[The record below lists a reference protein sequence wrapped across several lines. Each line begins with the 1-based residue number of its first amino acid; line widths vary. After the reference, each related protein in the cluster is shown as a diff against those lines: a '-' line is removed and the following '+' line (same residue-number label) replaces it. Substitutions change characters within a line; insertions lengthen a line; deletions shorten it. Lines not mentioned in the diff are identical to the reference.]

1 MRNRAFLPPCRRP
14 AVSVPPLC
22 RLRAVPRAASVPY
35 PVLLPH
41 HTLCCL
47 CAVSVPSPRCFGGIC
62 FHTAPPAGTA
72 AGFSRFR
79 SRVAGP
85 DFRGRR
91 RFGAEHHVP
100 PQVRDAPRAG
110 EGHVAEPGFPQQDGE
125 RPAGPEFDMAALP
138 QCAVV
143 AVRFAGEGYREVFQ
157 VPVVRRGEYETS
169 AAVGFE
175 DAADE
180 GGECPRAVKVL
191 DDLHRAHGPEGD
203 FPQFGRQLARRHV
216 ADEETAGIPPPVR
229 LAMAMPCRDA
239 SMP

>member
-14 AVSVPPLC
+14 AVSV
-22 RLRAVPRAASVPY
+22 
-35 PVLLPH
+35 LLPCR
-41 HTLCCL
+41 TPYCFRTIP
-47 CAVSVPSPRCFGGIC
+47 CAASVPSPRCFGGIC
-62 FHTAPPAGTA
+62 LRTAPPAGTA

-125 RPAGPEFDMAALP
+125 RSAGPEFDMAALS

-191 DDLHRAHGPEGD
+191 DDLHRDHGPEGD
-203 FPQFGRQLARRHV
+203 LPQFGRQLARRYV
-216 ADEETAGIPPPVR
+216 ADEETAGIPPPSDWR
-229 LAMAMPCRDA
+229 WLCPAAMRRCRKRRSPCRPDNLQ
-239 SMP
+239 

>member
-14 AVSVPPLC
+14 AVSV
-22 RLRAVPRAASVPY
+22 
-35 PVLLPH
+35 LLPCR
-41 HTLCCL
+41 TPYCFRTIP
-47 CAVSVPSPRCFGGIC
+47 CAASVPSPRCFGDIC
-62 FHTAPPAGTA
+62 LRTAPPAGTA

-180 GGECPRAVKVL
+180 GGECPRAVKV
-191 DDLHRAHGPEGD
+191 PEGD
-203 FPQFGRQLARRHV
+203 LPQFGRQLARRYV
-216 ADEETAGIPPPVR
+216 ADEETAGISPPPSDWR
-229 LAMAMPCRDA
+229 WLCPAAMRRCRKRRSPCRPDNLR
-239 SMP
+239 

>member
-1 MRNRAFLPPCRRP
+1 MRFYLRAAALPSPCRTPCCFRI
-14 AVSVPPLC
+14 VSC
-22 RLRAVPRAASVPY
+22 TASVPFPY
-35 PVLLPH
+35 R
-41 HTLCCL
+41 L
-47 CAVSVPSPRCFGGIC
+47 CAVSAASVSVRL
-62 FHTAPPAGTA
+62 HTAPPAGTA

-125 RPAGPEFDMAALP
+125 RSAGPEFDMAALP

-191 DDLHRAHGPEGD
+191 DDLHRDHGPEGD
-203 FPQFGRQLARRHV
+203 LPQFGRQLARRYV

>member
-14 AVSVPPLC
+14 AVSV
-22 RLRAVPRAASVPY
+22 
-35 PVLLPH
+35 LLPCR
-41 HTLCCL
+41 TPYCFRTIP
-47 CAVSVPSPRCFGGIC
+47 CAASVPSPRCFGGIC
-62 FHTAPPAGTA
+62 LRTAPPAGTA

-100 PQVRDAPRAG
+100 PQIRDAPRAG

-125 RPAGPEFDMAALP
+125 RSAGPEFDMAALP

-180 GGECPRAVKVL
+180 GAN
-191 DDLHRAHGPEGD
+191 
-203 FPQFGRQLARRHV
+203 
-216 ADEETAGIPPPVR
+216 VR
-229 LAMAMPCRDA
+229 GL
-239 SMP
+239 

>member
-1 MRNRAFLPPCRRP
+1 MRNRAFLPPCRRS
-14 AVSVPPLC
+14 AV
-22 RLRAVPRAASVPY
+22 SVPY
-35 PVLLPH
+35 PVLLPCR
-41 HTLCCL
+41 TPYCFRVVSCTASVPFPYRLR
-47 CAVSVPSPRCFGGIC
+47 AVSAASVSVRL
-62 FHTAPPAGTA
+62 HTAPPAGTA

-143 AVRFAGEGYREVFQ
+143 AVRFAGEGDREVFQ
-157 VPVVRRGEYETS
+157 VPVVGRGEYETS
-169 AAVGFE
+169 AAVG
-175 DAADE
+175 
-180 GGECPRAVKVL
+180 CC
-191 DDLHRAHGPEGD
+191 
-203 FPQFGRQLARRHV
+203 GRRRRMSAGCKGAR
-216 ADEETAGIPPPVR
+216 
-229 LAMAMPCRDA
+229 
-239 SMP
+239 